1 MNEDQRL
8 SQRWLLLGGRWL
20 CRASPRTTSPPPSS
34 CPPPPPPQGSSPQAG
49 RGGWDAGQGER
60 AGRETMSTLF
70 LVGLRR
76 QQGELDGD
84 EDGEDDDSEDDE
96 DGEEGEDE
104 DGVPLLE
111 GM

>member
-1 MNEDQRL
+1 MNEDHRL
-8 SQRWLLLGGRWL
+8 SQRWLLPGGRWL

-60 AGRETMSTLF
+60 VGRETMSTLF
-70 LVGLRR
+70 LVGSRR

-84 EDGEDDDSEDDE
+84 EDGEDDDEGEDDSEDDSG
-96 DGEEGEDE
+96 DDSQGEEAAR
-104 DGVPLLE
+104 
-111 GM
+111 